1 VQGAALDVVF
11 QPIEKPLSV
20 NGVVTGLQH
29 RVSNGVIYLID
40 SVLMPPA

>member
-1 VQGAALDVVF
+1 
-11 QPIEKPLSV
+11 V

-40 SVLMPPA
+40 SVLLPPSA